1 VVDPVT
7 RVNEWLEEIEIN
19 AQMADEMGLGE
30 VEADLERL
38 CGQIED
44 ELKKL
49 DFRVMVGGPQDH
61 LNAFIQITP
70 GAGGVDSCDWAGML
84 LRMYSRWAEDKG
96 YKLEEVEL
104 IEEPEGGIRG
114 ATIRVIGE
122 YAFGYLKAERGVH
135 RLVRISPFDA
145 ASRRQTSFAGI
156 DVTPELTEDVDIEVR
171 EADLEIDTMRSGG
184 AGGQNV
190 NKVESAVRMRHI
202 PSGIVVRCQVQRSQ
216 LKNRE
221 MALQMI
227 KAKLLQKREAER
239 DAELAKLYGDKG
251 EISFGSQIRS
261 YVLHPYQIVKD
272 HRTDVETGNTAAVLD
287 GKIDRFIEEYL
298 RRKGG
303 APAAK

>member
-1 VVDPVT
+1 MLQIEV
-7 RVNEWLEEIEIN
+7 WLEELEIN
-19 AQMADEMGLGE
+19 AQMGDEMGAGQ
-30 VEADLERL
+30 VEAELEQL
-38 CGQIED
+38 CGEIEAT
-44 ELKKL
+44 LHKL

-61 LNAFIQITP
+61 LNAFLQITP
-70 GAGGVDSCDWAGML
+70 GAGGVDSCDWAGMM
-84 LRMYSRWAEDKG
+84 LRMYSRWAEQKG
-96 YKLEEVEL
+96 YKIEEVEV

-145 ASRRQTSFAGI
+145 AARRQTSFAGV
-156 DVTPELTEDVDIEVR
+156 DVTPELTDDVDIEIN
-171 EADLEIDTMRSGG
+171 EADLEVDTMRSGG

-190 NKVESAVRMRHI
+190 NKVESAVRMRHV

-216 LKNRE
+216 HKNRA

-227 KAKLLQKREAER
+227 KAKLLQRREAER

-261 YVLHPYQIVKD
+261 YVMHPYQIVKD
-272 HRTDVETGNTAAVLD
+272 HRTDVETGNINAVLD
-287 GKIDRFIEEYL
+287 GDLDRFIEEYL
-298 RRKGG
+298 RRKGS
-303 APAAK
+303 AKAST